1 MVTAELKEKLDDL
14 CETHFIDVD
23 RAKAVQRSM
32 KPDPVIHSLSDIFK
46 VLGDPTRVKILMALS
61 YRELCVC
68 DIANLI
74 GLTVSAISHQLRLL
88 RNLRLVKH
96 RKEGRM
102 VYYSLD
108 DPHIEDLF
116 KAGLEHVLEKE

>member
-14 CETHFIDVD
+14 CEAHFIDVD
-23 RAKAVQRSM
+23 KARAVRGLM
-32 KPDPVIHSLSDIFK
+32 KPDPVINSLSETFK
-46 VLGDPTRVKILMALS
+46 ILGDPTRVKILMALS

-96 RKEGRM
+96 RKEGRI

-108 DPHIEDLF
+108 DPHIESLF
-116 KAGLEHVLEKE
+116 KAGLEHVIEKE